1 MHHLISHS
9 ASFFASFFCSTLL
22 SMAMRALSL
31 INPNL
36 NGAYPRHPFVP
47 SENREDRGQRLRN
60 FGQELM
66 TPRRGCRQLME

>member
-9 ASFFASFFCSTLL
+9 ASFFVSFFCKVEL

-36 NGAYPRHPFVP
+36 NGAYPRHPFH
-47 SENREDRGQRLRN
+47 
-60 FGQELM
+60 
-66 TPRRGCRQLME
+66 PRIERTAAKG